1 MLLEGLEKIPDFVK
15 SIRVCVKSVSLKIQ
29 MKIQIY
35 NAITRLTKTAE
46 SVIMGY
52 GALLVNGT

>member
-15 SIRVCVKSVSLKIQ
+15 SIRVCVKSVSL
-29 MKIQIY
+29 KIQIY